1 MAEDYDLIIIG
12 GGPAGMTAGI
22 YAARQQLK
30 ALIFEAKAPGGQL
43 LITTEIENY
52 PGFGSVTGPELSKKM
67 EEQTKKAGAI
77 IKNEQVTEI
86 KKGKNFEIYTSSGKK
101 YTATTV
107 ILATGAEHR
116 HLGIPGEDKLIGRG
130 VSYCATCDAPFFKG
144 KTVVVM
150 GAGNAAL
157 RAAFL
162 LEKIV
167 KKVYLVHR
175 RKVFRADTV
184 LIDKLK
190 KSSVEIIL
198 DTVGTEIVGEKKV
211 EKIKLK
217 NKVTEEES
225 EIKCDGI
232 FIQVGTI
239 PVTKVAEKIGAELRD
254 GFLKVDENMQTSVE
268 GLFAAGDVLG
278 GIRQIAS
285 AVGYGATAALSAF
298 KYIEEQTGKKL
309 KTVDWH

>member
-1 MAEDYDLIIIG
+1 
-12 GGPAGMTAGI
+12 
-22 YAARQQLK
+22 
-30 ALIFEAKAPGGQL
+30 
-43 LITTEIENY
+43 
-52 PGFGSVTGPELSKKM
+52 
-67 EEQTKKAGAI
+67 
-77 IKNEQVTEI
+77 
-86 KKGKNFEIYTSSGKK
+86 
-101 YTATTV
+101 
-107 ILATGAEHR
+107 
-116 HLGIPGEDKLIGRG
+116 
-130 VSYCATCDAPFFKG
+130 
-144 KTVVVM
+144 
-150 GAGNAAL
+150 
-157 RAAFL
+157 
-162 LEKIV
+162 
-167 KKVYLVHR
+167 
-175 RKVFRADTV
+175 V